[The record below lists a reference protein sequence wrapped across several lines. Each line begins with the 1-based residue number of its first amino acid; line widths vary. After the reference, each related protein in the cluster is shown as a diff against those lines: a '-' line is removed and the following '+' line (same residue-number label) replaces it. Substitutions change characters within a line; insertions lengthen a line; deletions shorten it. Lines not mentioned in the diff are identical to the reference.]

1 MHNGFFSMSRKNV
14 QSAIDES
21 LEEISG
27 TNEYILNTVGDKN
40 NETVHHLLAWIN
52 EKSYCYGYAGRKLVW
67 SRKVSVLLYWK
78 ILLAWR
84 TRTSI

>member
-1 MHNGFFSMSRKNV
+1 MTSKNV

-27 TNEYILNTVGDKN
+27 TNEYLLNTVGDKN

-52 EKSYCYGYAGRKLVW
+52 EKRVIVMDMQGVSWCGVERLVF
-67 SRKVSVLLYWK
+67 LLYWK

-84 TRTSI
+84 TLH